1 MRLYNS
7 FLVRCWLIR
16 TAPEGER
23 NVLDIEHIQTGEH
36 CRPSSLSEAEGW
48 MNDALHRVEGSAP
61 SAASRCGEDGER
73 EV

>member
-23 NVLDIEHIQTGEH
+23 SVLDIEHIQTGEH
-36 CRPSSLSEAEGW
+36 FRPSSLAEAQDW
-48 MNDALHRVEGSAP
+48 MHDALRREDET
-61 SAASRCGEDGER
+61 AAARAHAEDLNE
-73 EV
+73 